1 MDYVVTCVQQDTGA
15 ECAMCVP
22 VRCGLCVCGCDVPP
36 GASGSRSEPRLPRG
50 PRRGALAR
58 ERPRRV
64 CARARLQGAPA
75 GAASRGGC
83 ARLAADFR
91 SLPGLLCPTAPRSA
105 AGEARRAGR
114 TGAPV
119 PALSARGALGTPGSR
134 GVRPCAAAAGAGR
147 GGGGEKRPG
156 TELGRGGA
164 AGGLRDRPEGRGPPA
179 AKRVPRVAAR
189 GGTRAPPPARAW
201 AKKAGSCRQ
210 VWTLPVP
217 TQESETGIQKVVL
230 KGSRVNEGSS
240 ASRKWC

>member
-147 GGGGEKRPG
+147 GGGGEEAGDRTWPWRRRGRPAGPAGREG
-156 TELGRGGA
+156 TPGRETRPQSRCTRRDAGA
-164 AGGLRDRPEGRGPPA
+164 TASEGVGEESWFLSAGVD
-179 AKRVPRVAAR
+179 AAR
-189 GGTRAPPPARAW
+189 SYPGERDGDSEGGFERLSGER
-201 AKKAGSCRQ
+201 GQ
-210 VWTLPVP
+210 
-217 TQESETGIQKVVL
+217 
-230 KGSRVNEGSS
+230 
-240 ASRKWC
+240 